1 MHVLLI
7 DVEERNSE
15 KKNPSILGIEKE
27 KQGKEERNSPREAF
41 EEMDKELS

>member
-1 MHVLLI
+1 MSLI
-7 DVEERNSE
+7 YVEERNSE

-27 KQGKEERNSPREAF
+27 NRNSPREAF

>member
-15 KKNPSILGIEKE
+15 KKIPSIMGKEKE
-27 KQGKEERNSPREAF
+27 NREGRRSPREAF